1 MVKLV
6 VGSNSCFKR
15 HVSMQKSYTK
25 FAGKMWNAKIYKKN
39 VKASGY
45 KHHVFAILVE
55 IIQ

>member
-1 MVKLV
+1 
-6 VGSNSCFKR
+6 
-15 HVSMQKSYTK
+15 MQKSYTK